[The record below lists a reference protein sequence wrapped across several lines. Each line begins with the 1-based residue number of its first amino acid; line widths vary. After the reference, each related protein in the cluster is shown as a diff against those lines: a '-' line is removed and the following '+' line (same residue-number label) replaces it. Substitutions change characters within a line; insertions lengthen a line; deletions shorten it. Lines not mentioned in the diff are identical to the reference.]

1 MIIEAYCRIF
11 VVEKSVSDLSAV
23 LLPVLDDD
31 DADDEDDDD
40 DVDDDDDDDVCC
52 VSNCNTLHMNNEK
65 KK

>member
-1 MIIEAYCRIF
+1 M
-11 VVEKSVSDLSAV
+11 SDLSAV

-52 VSNCNTLHMNNEK
+52 VSNCNTRGSCSFVSSPLRDN
-65 KK
+65 